1 MSTEPLRIGVLGA
14 ARITDLALVTP
25 ARTTGDRVV
34 AVAARSRVRAEAFA
48 AEHGVER
55 VLDDYAAVIADDEV
69 ELVYN
74 PLANSLHGPWNT
86 AAALAGKHVLS
97 EKPFAANAVEAHRV
111 AEAAL
116 AAGVTVIEG
125 FHYLHHPL
133 MQRVHELLDG
143 GELGDLRE
151 VEAHITMPAPPA
163 DDPRWSFELAG
174 GAVMDLG
181 CYGLHAHRSLAPWG
195 GGEPRVV
202 GARGRERYP
211 GVDEWVEADLEFP
224 GGASGFVRCSMNAEW
239 RVTLRVVG
247 ALGEVDVANFVL
259 PHQDDRLVV
268 RTGSGGASSGHTQRT
283 GSGSA
288 GHTERTEHLGAR
300 SSYTYQLEAVRAHL
314 REGAPLALDVHDA
327 VATAE
332 LIDSVYLAAGF
343 PVRPATALTP

>member
-1 MSTEPLRIGVLGA
+1 MNSEPLRIGILGA
-14 ARITDLALVTP
+14 ARITDLALVGP
-25 ARTTGDRVV
+25 AHTTGDRLV
-34 AVAARSRVRAEAFA
+34 AVAARSRSRAEAFA

-55 VLDDYAAVIADDEV
+55 VLEDYAAVLADDEV

-97 EKPFAANAVEAHRV
+97 EKPSAANAEEARST
-111 AEAAL
+111 AATAL

-133 MQRVHELLDG
+133 MQRVHELLDD

-202 GARGRERYP
+202 GARGAERYS

-224 GGASGFVRCSMNAEW
+224 GGASGFVRCSMNAQW

-247 ALGEVDVANFVL
+247 SLGEVTVANFVL
-259 PHQDDRLVV
+259 PHKDDRLVV
-268 RTGSGGASSGHTQRT
+268 RTGSGPAST
-283 GSGSA
+283 
-288 GHTERTEHLGAR
+288 GHTERTERLGTR
-300 SSYTYQLEAVRAHL
+300 SSYSYQLEAVRAHL

-332 LIDSVYLAAGF
+332 LIDSVYTAAGL
-343 PVRPATALTP
+343 PVRPAHALAAHHDS